1 MPHSGGYIVWVH
13 NAFGPALAL
22 LNGMVN
28 LLCNVFDCAL
38 YPLLLAQY
46 VERALYPLLPP
57 EPHGAHGASWWREL
71 APDVIGSC
79 LRLAVVALAA
89 GVNVLGTS
97 VVGIGMVAFMF
108 LVSPPLLAL
117 VLASYAAP
125 HTAPLAPF
133 TPSLQEPPTT
143 AAQWHFLLA
152 LVMWNN
158 CGYVSA
164 GMVAS
169 FGRQVL
175 TTALRPLHTGTT
187 RRAWSPPRSR
197 TLRVPSLTIALGPLL
212 LNILHATFVTAKWAC
227 CAPSAGSG
235 DGSAAHTSRTA
246 RTAAPQP
253 RQPLPRDRAQ

>member
-1 MPHSGGYIVWVH
+1 MPGLNAKPALLRSPATAHTPTLLACVLSLPPPPPPPLLPPSRSSVGRGHSYIVWVH

-38 YPLLLAQY
+38 YKLLLAQY
-46 VERALYPLLPP
+46 VERAPYPLLPP
-57 EPHGAHGASWWREL
+57 EPHVAHGASWWREL

-197 TLRVPSLTIALGPLL
+197 TRRVPSR
-212 LNILHATFVTAKWAC
+212 AT
-227 CAPSAGSG
+227 
-235 DGSAAHTSRTA
+235 
-246 RTAAPQP
+246 
-253 RQPLPRDRAQ
+253 

>member
-22 LNGMVN
+22 LNGMGN

-164 GMVAS
+164 AAWSPPLAGTCS
-169 FGRQVL
+169 LRRP
-175 TTALRPLHTGTT
+175 RPLHTGTT
-187 RRAWSPPRSR
+187 RRAWSPPRFR
-197 TLRVPSLTIALGPLL
+197 TLRVPSR
-212 LNILHATFVTAKWAC
+212 
-227 CAPSAGSG
+227 AP
-235 DGSAAHTSRTA
+235 
-246 RTAAPQP
+246 
-253 RQPLPRDRAQ
+253 

>member
-22 LNGMVN
+22 LNGTVN

-97 VVGIGMVAFMF
+97 VVAIGMVAFMF

-125 HTAPLAPF
+125 NTAPLAPF

-158 CGYVSA
+158 CGYDSA
-164 GMVAS
+164 GKSPALACEDSLRRPNPLSQVRLGGH
-169 FGRQVL
+169 GRL
-175 TTALRPLHTGTT
+175 GSLGRATYLPARPV
-187 RRAWSPPRSR
+187 W
-197 TLRVPSLTIALGPLL
+197 
-212 LNILHATFVTAKWAC
+212 
-227 CAPSAGSG
+227 
-235 DGSAAHTSRTA
+235 
-246 RTAAPQP
+246 
-253 RQPLPRDRAQ
+253 

>member
-108 LVSPPLLAL
+108 LVSPTLLAL

-125 HTAPLAPF
+125 HTAALAPF
-133 TPSLQEPPTT
+133 TPSLQEPPTS

-152 LVMWNN
+152 LVMWND
-158 CGYVSA
+158 CGYV
-164 GMVAS
+164 
-169 FGRQVL
+169 
-175 TTALRPLHTGTT
+175 TAA
-187 RRAWSPPRSR
+187 AWSPPLAGDCSLRRSAPFTQVR
-197 TLRVPSLTIALGPLL
+197 LGGHGRLRGLGR
-212 LNILHATFVTAKWAC
+212 
-227 CAPSAGSG
+227 SAY
-235 DGSAAHTSRTA
+235 
-246 RTAAPQP
+246 
-253 RQPLPRDRAQ
+253 LP

>member
-175 TTALRPLHTGTT
+175 TTALHPLHTGTT

-197 TLRVPSLTIALGPLL
+197 TLRVPSR
-212 LNILHATFVTAKWAC
+212 
-227 CAPSAGSG
+227 AP
-235 DGSAAHTSRTA
+235 
-246 RTAAPQP
+246 
-253 RQPLPRDRAQ
+253 